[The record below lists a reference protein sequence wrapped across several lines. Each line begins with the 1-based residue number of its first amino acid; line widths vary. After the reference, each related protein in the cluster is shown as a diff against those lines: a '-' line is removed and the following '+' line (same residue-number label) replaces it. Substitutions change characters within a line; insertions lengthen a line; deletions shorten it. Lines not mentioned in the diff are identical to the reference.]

1 MEVKE
6 PGSDFD
12 SAFNCLL
19 CYFGLGDRE
28 KMKRGFV
35 RLLSLQLA
43 THDEDDRYMNIHEDA
58 QVQLFLDA
66 VQDDPLRRCELKEK
80 KKADTFVLTAAKL
93 IAPGQCCVCVCVCVR
108 VCACV
113 CVSNHTQIQRH
124 TFSLSLPPSLPPSP
138 LVWCCGSD

>member
-93 IAPGQCCVCVCVCVR
+93 IAPGQCCVCVCVRACVCVR
-108 VCACV
+108 VCEQSHADPETHV
-113 CVSNHTQIQRH
+113 
-124 TFSLSLPPSLPPSP
+124 LSLPPSLPPSLSLG
-138 LVWCCGSD
+138 LVLWQ